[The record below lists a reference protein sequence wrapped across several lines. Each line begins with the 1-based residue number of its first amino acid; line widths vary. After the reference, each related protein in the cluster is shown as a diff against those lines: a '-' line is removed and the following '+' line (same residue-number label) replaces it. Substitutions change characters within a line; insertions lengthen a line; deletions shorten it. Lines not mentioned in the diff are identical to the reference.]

1 MEIFSG
7 SCQNPFRYTF
17 RILSDTSQ
25 YLQYLKYFK
34 TESALL
40 QSVLSDTFSSFRAQ
54 KKPETP
60 NLHFDS

>member
-1 MEIFSG
+1 MHGNIF
-7 SCQNPFRYTF
+7 Q
-17 RILSDTSQ
+17 ILSKSFQIHFQDPFKSSQ
-25 YLQYLKYFK
+25 YFQYFM

-40 QSVLSDTFSSFRAQ
+40 QSVLSDTFSTFRAQ